1 MYTNVK
7 TETIILYHKKQLFN
21 VELKNIYWNHR
32 QNLTKLTKQI
42 EKDYY
47 REKLH
52 TFNRDP
58 NQGVKTFFP
67 ITVISFLQMF

>member
-7 TETIILYHKKQLFN
+7 TEIIILYHKKQSFN

-32 QNLTKLTKQI
+32 QNLTKLIKQI

-47 REKLH
+47 REKLD

-58 NQGVKTFFP
+58 YQGEKLKKP
-67 ITVISFLQMF
+67 CFLL